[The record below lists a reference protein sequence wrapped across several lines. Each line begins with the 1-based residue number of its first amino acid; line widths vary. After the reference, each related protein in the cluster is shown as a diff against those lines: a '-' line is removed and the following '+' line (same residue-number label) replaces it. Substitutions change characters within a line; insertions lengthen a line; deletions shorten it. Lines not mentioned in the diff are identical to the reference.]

1 MNHSRRFAA
10 LTRKFFGA
18 LVVVSLLAPAAAPA
32 RAQHEGHTMP
42 APAKPKAKKAVRKPA
57 PKRTPARRSTPRR
70 ASRRTTQPAARRP
83 SALPAAGVTQP
94 ADPHAG
100 HTQQATPTPTP
111 APTPDPHAGHAMP
124 TTAPAPQPSPSGT
137 PQQHQG
143 HGQVPAQA
151 PAVSQTPGQSQPAVD
166 HSAHQTTQPQ
176 APLRRRARA
185 GLLPEGPLVTLDQ
198 LERMAAERNPTLAQ
212 AAASIRAA
220 EGSRR
225 QAGAFP
231 NPVIGYFG
239 EGLAFRAPGDTSEH
253 GVFVEQ
259 AIPLGGKLG
268 KSKRIFERE
277 REQAE
282 AIAEAQRLRVTNSV
296 RMLYFETLGAQQLV
310 ELRAD
315 LADLSREAVEITR
328 ELYNVGQ
335 ADRPDQLEIEIEA
348 ERAEIE
354 MLRAR
359 TDWEQAW
366 SALGAMA
373 GDPGLRPAR
382 LAGSLEEGA
391 TALDQ
396 EQLLTT
402 MLRDSPEIRAARAG
416 VERARAVVS
425 RQRAERIPDLFVNGG
440 VAYNNE
446 ILERDGRKTGAEGR
460 IEVGVSVPIFNRNK
474 GGIAAAEADLAIAER
489 ELERL
494 QLSLRS
500 RMASSFRSYR
510 NAQTT
515 VEKYRTQVVPRARQA
530 YEMYLG
536 NFRQM
541 AAAYPQVLIAQR
553 TLFQVEVEY
562 ARALV
567 ELRRGAAGLR
577 GFLLEGGLDA
587 VGRPGEG
594 GERTEGFQLRSASDA
609 SGDSDN
615 R

>member
-1 MNHSRRFAA
+1 M
-10 LTRKFFGA
+10 
-18 LVVVSLLAPAAAPA
+18 
-32 RAQHEGHTMP
+32 
-42 APAKPKAKKAVRKPA
+42 
-57 PKRTPARRSTPRR
+57 
-70 ASRRTTQPAARRP
+70 
-83 SALPAAGVTQP
+83 
-94 ADPHAG
+94 
-100 HTQQATPTPTP
+100 
-111 APTPDPHAGHAMP
+111 
-124 TTAPAPQPSPSGT
+124 
-137 PQQHQG
+137 
-143 HGQVPAQA
+143 
-151 PAVSQTPGQSQPAVD
+151 
-166 HSAHQTTQPQ
+166 HQTTQPQ
-176 APLRRRARA
+176 APVRRRARA
-185 GLLPEGPLVTLDQ
+185 GLIPEGAVVTLDQ

-220 EGSRR
+220 EGRRR

-231 NPVIGYFG
+231 NPTIGYFG
-239 EGLAFRAPGDTSEH
+239 EELAFRAAGDTSEH

-259 AIPLGGKLG
+259 TIPLGGKLG

-282 AIAEAQRLRVTNSV
+282 AIAEAQRMRVVNSV
-296 RMLYFETLGAQQLV
+296 RMLYFEALGAQQLV

-315 LADLSREAVEITR
+315 LAALSREAVEITR

-354 MLRAR
+354 SLRAR

-366 SALGAMA
+366 GALGAMV
-373 GDPGLRPAR
+373 GDPSLRPAR
-382 LAGSLEEGA
+382 LAGSLEESAG
-391 TALDQ
+391 ALDQ
-396 EQLLTT
+396 EGLLTT
-402 MLRDSPEIRAARAG
+402 IMRDSPEIRAASAG

-425 RQRAERIPDLFVNGG
+425 RQRAERIPDLFVNAG
-440 VAYNNE
+440 VGYNNE

-460 IEVGVSVPIFNRNK
+460 IELGVSVPVFNRNK
-474 GGIAAAEADLAIAER
+474 GGIAAAEAELAIAER

-494 QLSLRS
+494 RLSLRT
-500 RMASSFRSYR
+500 RMAVSFRAYR

-515 VEKYRTQVVPRARQA
+515 VEKYRTQVIPRARQA

-541 AAAYPQVLIAQR
+541 AASYPQVLIAQR

-567 ELRRGAAGLR
+567 ELRRSAAGLR

-587 VGRPGEG
+587 VARPGEG
-594 GERTEGFQLRSASDA
+594 GERTEGFTLRSASEA
-609 SGDSDN
+609 TGDSDN